1 MNSMSRLVK
10 KMFLTSLLLLVSAVG
25 FSQKVTFES
34 SAPAVVEAGEVF
46 RVEFSLNANPDD
58 FTPPNISG
66 FDVLAGPTTSKGQS
80 ISIVNG
86 NVTQNTSFTY
96 TYVLQASSP
105 GRHSV
110 SAAQVVVEGKSYS
123 SQPLAIEVVGEAS
136 EQSDAASSGRQ
147 QSAGKNTK
155 IASDDVLV
163 RVLVNR
169 NTVFKGQP
177 IKVTF
182 KLYSRVPLSRIE
194 GIKLP
199 AFNGF
204 WTQELN
210 VDNYPVQRETLN
222 SKVYD
227 TRVIKEY
234 LIFPQQA
241 GVLQVE
247 QFDMTVVAQIVTQ
260 ARRQSLIDDFFS
272 GGASVQEVPKKLSSA
287 PVKITVKELPSG
299 APTSFNGAVGNFTM
313 TSQIPSSTIAANSSA
328 NYLVKISGSG
338 NLPLVQSPK
347 LTLPTSFE
355 QYNIK
360 TTESLSNNGGTISGS
375 RQFEYPFIA
384 RAEGTYD
391 IEPIEFTYFN
401 ADLSKYITLSTKSLQ
416 LTVLPDSTGGRATGG
431 GMVSGLTKEDIKIL
445 GQDIR
450 FIKIGAARFTHIDSV
465 FMWSLQYF
473 IILALIIIVFVL
485 ALIYLQKRIKEM
497 KNSVLVRGKRA
508 NKVALQRLK
517 AAEGY
522 MKSDDSR
529 HFYEEMLR
537 ALWGYMSDKLNIPV
551 ANLTKENMR
560 EELHKRD
567 ITVEQ
572 SSRFIELISMCE
584 YAQYSPDA
592 MGQMPDI
599 YGSAVQ
605 NISKFESLIKK

>member
-10 KMFLTSLLLLVSAVG
+10 KMVLTSLLLLVSAVG

-105 GRHSV
+105 GKHSI

-136 EQSDAASSGRQ
+136 QQSGAASSGRQ
-147 QSAGKNTK
+147 QSAGKNAK

-182 KLYSRVPLSRIE
+182 KLYSRVALSRIE
-194 GIKLP
+194 GVKLP

-234 LIFPQQA
+234 LLFPQQA

-287 PVKITVKELPSG
+287 PVKITVKELPGG

-313 TSQIPSSTIAANSSA
+313 TSQLPSSTITTNSSA
-328 NYLVKISGSG
+328 NYVVKISGSG

-401 ADLSKYITLSTKSLQ
+401 ADLSKYITLSTKRLQ

-450 FIKIGAARFTHIDSV
+450 FIKIGAARFTHVDSV

-473 IILALIIIVFVL
+473 IILALIIIAFVL
-485 ALIYLQKRIKEM
+485 ALVYLQKRIKEM